1 MASDSEPES
10 PPEFSAS
17 EDEWNPDQE
26 EKKITGFKAAAA
38 PVKQKKQQVKKLP
51 TRSSRRIATKLGKEL
66 PKEEIVEA
74 VPELPPEEDD
84 AVSTDGEEVVSTRRK
99 QPVAKG
105 RRGRKP
111 KQVAVKVAK
120 EDSIK
125 LTTFT
130 VEELYRKYRPDLA
143 EPAKQEKVKVVRR
156 KVREEDDRDDDDE
169 SSGDDYLVDPD
180 ELDLNSEFFNSVTTK
195 EDGKGRGEV
204 KFDCNAGVSVAESEE
219 DDEEDKP
226 LSSVKNAEVDST
238 EFNKKL
244 IQQINQSS
252 QDCMTMVKLVEV
264 SKRIERERE
273 EMDLLRRK
281 REQKEVKKGEED
293 VSNLLLAGEK
303 VKGKVVKHSG
313 RSDFVAVDGGKKDKD
328 REKTVEITLKFESA
342 EQNGRSGKKKMD
354 LLTAIKRMM
363 NREKRQNQIYLHKVS
378 VLCWIGHGTFL
389 NRTLSNANLIK
400 AINKRLLPSTTNCR
414 PKGLTNLHYFE
425 QVTRYFRKAVRLKN
439 HVMYFHPPTSAK
451 LPPLSATLKYQILQ
465 RSAFSKR
472 DYILLYLL
480 MLRSLSIHCR
490 LVISLP
496 VPPKHVPTSDLYR
509 MNPQTRE
516 ELEADRRLLLDFR
529 RAHLAPKGS
538 TIHKVKT
545 QLTAMVDKTVEARR
559 KEAARKRRREGF
571 CATIPQLDG
580 GHDHL
585 PEPKPRKQLKLMESS
600 FLEIEQNIARKL
612 QGKTKPAKKPST
624 DQIPFP
630 DELDEQVRARR
641 EKILAAYKASK
652 EQKAAVAAAKAAQ
665 EEYCGE
671 GSSSS
676 SSARKGRRPGKR
688 NVTRSGIDLWVE
700 VYCEH
705 EDKWVTVD
713 VIAGM
718 VHCLE
723 HTVNQ
728 ASHPIS
734 YVLAWNNDGS
744 IKDVSPRYISRLGT
758 KKSKLRV
765 EDSWLEQALV
775 GRNGRRRHPSRRDRT
790 EDLKFDKLLNKRPFP
805 EQIAEFKNHPR
816 FAIQR
821 HLLKNEAIYPRDAVV
836 LGHFKGEPI
845 YPRDCVHLL
854 FSREGWLRQA
864 KTVRMFEEPYKVVTR
879 KAKYDRVTGTTVT
892 GLNTELFGEWQVQ
905 DYEPPTAQNGQVPR
919 SAYGNV
925 ELFKACMLPKGTVH
939 LQLPGLNKICKRLR
953 VDCAPAITG
962 FEYRNNACAAV
973 YDGYVVCEEFRD
985 VVLDEW
991 YQEQVEEQRKQEE
1004 KRLKRIY
1011 GNWKRLVAGLFIRK
1025 KLKDRYN
1032 FDNM

>member
-1 MASDSEPES
+1 MASDDSEPES

-17 EDEWNPDQE
+17 EDEWDPEQE
-26 EKKITGFKAAAA
+26 EKKITAFKAPPAKRKKAPAAA
-38 PVKQKKQQVKKLP
+38 RKLP
-51 TRSSRRIATKLGKEL
+51 TRTSRRIATRLGKEL
-66 PKEEIVEA
+66 PREKSPEA
-74 VPELPPEEDD
+74 ELPPEREVGTPESSED
-84 AVSTDGEEVVSTRRK
+84 EQEKEVVPKKRK
-99 QPVAKG
+99 AKG
-105 RRGRKP
+105 KRGRKTN
-111 KQVAVKVAK
+111 QAAV

-143 EPAKQEKVKVVRR
+143 EPAKPESVVRKRVKVE
-156 KVREEDDRDDDDE
+156 REEEGEDEDE

-180 ELDLNSEFFNSVTTK
+180 ELDLNSEFFNSVGSKDGGK
-195 EDGKGRGEV
+195 ESGAVR
-204 KFDCNAGVSVAESEE
+204 FDCNAGLSMPESDEE
-219 DDEEDKP
+219 EEDKP
-226 LSSVKNAEVDST
+226 LSSVKDEEKDST

-252 QDCMTMVKLVEV
+252 QDSMTMVKLVEV

-281 REQKEVKKGEED
+281 RELKEAKKGEED

-303 VKGKVVKHSG
+303 KIKGKVVKQSG
-313 RSDFVAVDGGKKDKD
+313 RSDFVVVDSGKKEKD

-342 EQNGRSGKKKMD
+342 QQNGRSGKKKID
-354 LLTAIKRMM
+354 LLTAVKRMM

-378 VLCWIGHGTFL
+378 ILCWIGHGTFL
-389 NRTLSNANLIK
+389 NRTLSNTNLIK

-439 HVMYFHPPTSAK
+439 HVMYFRPPNSAQ

-490 LVISLP
+490 LIVSLP
-496 VPPKHVPTSDLYR
+496 VPPKHVPTSELFR
-509 MNPQTRE
+509 MNPQTRD

-538 TIHKVKT
+538 TIRKVKS
-545 QLTAMVDKTVEARR
+545 QLTAMVDRTLEARR
-559 KEAARKRRREGF
+559 KEAVRKRRREGF
-571 CATIPQLDG
+571 SVPQLDG
-580 GHDHL
+580 GHDL
-585 PEPKPRKQLKLMESS
+585 PPKPRKQLKLMESS

-612 QGKTKPAKKPST
+612 QGKTKPAKKQPT
-624 DQIPFP
+624 ELPFP

-652 EQKAAVAAAKAAQ
+652 EQKAAAAAAAKAKA
-665 EEYCGE
+665 EAEAEYCGE
-671 GSSSS
+671 GCSSSP
-676 SSARKGRRPGKR
+676 RKGRRPKR
-688 NVTRSGIDLWVE
+688 DVARAGIDLWVE

-728 ASHPIS
+728 ASQPIS
-734 YVLAWNNDGS
+734 YVLAWNNDGT

-758 KKSKLRV
+758 KKAKLRV
-765 EDSWLEQALV
+765 EDSWLERALT
-775 GRNGRRRHPSRRDRT
+775 GPSGRRRTTRRDRT

-805 EQIAEFKNHPR
+805 EQIAEYKNHPR

-836 LGHFKGEPI
+836 LGHIKGEPI
-845 YPRDCVHLL
+845 YPRDCVYLL

-864 KTVRMFEEPYKVVTR
+864 KTVRMYEEPYKVVSR
-879 KAKYDRVTGTTVT
+879 KAKYDRATGTTVT

-905 DYEPPTAQNGQVPR
+905 DYEPPVAKDGQVPR

-925 ELFKACMLPKGTVH
+925 ELFRPCMLPKGTVH
-939 LQLPGLNKICKRLR
+939 LQLPGLNKICKRLH

-991 YQEQVEEQRKQEE
+991 YQEQVEEQRKQDE